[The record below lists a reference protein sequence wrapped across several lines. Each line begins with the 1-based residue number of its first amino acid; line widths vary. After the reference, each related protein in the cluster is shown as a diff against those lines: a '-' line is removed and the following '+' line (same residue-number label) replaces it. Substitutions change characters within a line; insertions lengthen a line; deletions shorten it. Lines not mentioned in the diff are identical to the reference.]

1 MTRLAVSVAT
11 LLAIIA
17 FAPSAS
23 AQRLLLGGGVGLG
36 TGLERSDALQ
46 DRLFRRARTR
56 IIVPFDLRV
65 DEDTSQGI
73 GVVGLFEVEPRVSLG
88 AELRYMRWIGSHF
101 TGFVGVT
108 SVLAPRTL
116 VGVDVGI
123 DLTIPLG
130 KSGVGIFIEPSLAA
144 LPLGSDLP
152 DDNVLLWGLIAI
164 GLHADL

>member
-1 MTRLAVSVAT
+1 MTRLGVSLAT
-11 LLAIIA
+11 LLALVA
-17 FAPSAS
+17 FAPYAR

-65 DEDTSQGI
+65 DEDASQGI
-73 GVVGLFEVEPRVSLG
+73 GLVGLFEVEPRVSLG
-88 AELRYMRWIGSHF
+88 AEVRYMRWMGSHF

-108 SVLAPRTL
+108 SVLAPRSL

-123 DLTIPLG
+123 DFHIPFG

-144 LPLGSDLP
+144 LPFGSDLP
-152 DDNVLLWGLIAI
+152 DDNVLLWGLIAV
-164 GLHADL
+164 GLHANL

>member
-1 MTRLAVSVAT
+1 MTRLAVSLAT
-11 LLAIIA
+11 LVVWTAI
-17 FAPSAS
+17 APAAR
-23 AQRLLLGGGVGLG
+23 AQRLVLGGGVGLG
-36 TGLERSDALQ
+36 TGLERSDVLQ

-73 GVVGLFEVEPRVSLG
+73 GLVGLFEVEPRVSLG
-88 AELRYMRWIGSHF
+88 AEVRYMRWIGSHF

-123 DLTIPLG
+123 DFLIPLG
-130 KSGVGIFIEPSLAA
+130 KSGIGIFIEPSLAA

-152 DDNVLLWGLIAI
+152 DDNVLLWGLLAVGI
-164 GLHADL
+164 HADL